1 MTSEMRVAILGVPID
16 LGAGRRGVDMGP
28 SAIRYAGLS
37 RRLQDLGHQVV
48 DFGNLTTPM
57 VETTPLPPPDSRLR
71 YLEPIAEV
79 CQRLAELVADIAAQA
94 MLPLILGGD
103 HSLAIGSASGSARGR
118 RLGLIWIDAHA
129 DFNDETTTPS
139 GNIHGMPLAVLT
151 GRGPPLLAGLAGKT
165 PAFDPA
171 RVVLIA
177 VRDLDPLEREALR
190 TSAITVFTMH
200 EIDRRGMAAV
210 MEQALTIATRGT
222 DGFHLSFDLDVV
234 DPREAPG
241 VGTPVSGGISAR
253 EAHLAMELI
262 AENGAL
268 RSLDIVEVN
277 PILDERNAT
286 AELAVELAL
295 SALGK
300 RIL

>member
-1 MTSEMRVAILGVPID
+1 
-16 LGAGRRGVDMGP
+16 
-28 SAIRYAGLS
+28 
-37 RRLQDLGHQVV
+37 
-48 DFGNLTTPM
+48 
-57 VETTPLPPPDSRLR
+57 
-71 YLEPIAEV
+71 
-79 CQRLAELVADIAAQA
+79 
-94 MLPLILGGD
+94 
-103 HSLAIGSASGSARGR
+103 
-118 RLGLIWIDAHA
+118 
-129 DFNDETTTPS
+129 
-139 GNIHGMPLAVLT
+139 
-151 GRGPPLLAGLAGKT
+151 
-165 PAFDPA
+165 
-171 RVVLIA
+171 
-177 VRDLDPLEREALR
+177 
-190 TSAITVFTMH
+190 
-200 EIDRRGMAAV
+200 
-210 MEQALTIATRGT
+210 MEQALMIATRGT

-262 AENGAL
+262 AESGAL